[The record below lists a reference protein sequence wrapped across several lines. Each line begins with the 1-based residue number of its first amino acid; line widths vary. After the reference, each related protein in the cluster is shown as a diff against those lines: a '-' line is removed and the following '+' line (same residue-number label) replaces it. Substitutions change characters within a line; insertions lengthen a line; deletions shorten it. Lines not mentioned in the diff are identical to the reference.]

1 MPKVIKRGPGD
12 PTPMQQS
19 SVRPGPTTSIGPPAK
34 PKAAAIIPR
43 EHVDA
48 NIEARRI
55 KQEAYDEAE
64 RVRQEAEASAEV
76 TRQQGYDEGYQEGL
90 AAYTEQ
96 TTRALLQLK
105 ESEAAIEG
113 EFIKLVR
120 ACVEKVLG
128 QEIKLNPD
136 AVTGIVRMAL
146 QDARQQREI
155 IVRVHPDDVES
166 LNKNKRKLL
175 EVLARA
181 NAVEIREDQT
191 IARGGCI
198 VMTELGMIDA
208 SLNRQLDAIAAAIDD
223 EYRES
228 QLGGGADP
236 GGGEEYDEQQ
246 EEDAY

>member
-1 MPKVIKRGPGD
+1 
-12 PTPMQQS
+12 MQQS
-19 SVRPGPTTSIGPPAK
+19 SVRPGPSTSIGPPASAK
-34 PKAAAIIPR
+34 PKPAAIIPR

-64 RVRQEAEASAEV
+64 RVRQEAEAAAEE
-76 TRQQGYDEGYQEGL
+76 TRQHGYDLGYQEAL
-90 AAYTEQ
+90 ASYTQQ
-96 TTRALLQLK
+96 TTKALLQLQHK
-105 ESEAAIEG
+105 EALIEG

-120 ACVEKVLG
+120 TCVEKVLG

-181 NAVEIREDQT
+181 NSIEIREDAT
-191 IARGGCI
+191 ITRGGCI
-198 VMTELGMIDA
+198 VLTELGMIDA
-208 SLNRQLDAIAAAIDD
+208 SLDRQLDAIAAAIDE
-223 EYRES
+223 EYRM
-228 QLGGGADP
+228 GGP
-236 GGGEEYDEQQ
+236 GGDGGYSEEEEQDP
-246 EEDAY
+246 EDDPNYGSY